1 MKCFVTGNSAV
12 NVECGAR
19 VKDPSSARPDS
30 AALAACEL
38 WAHRPVHAHNTRWP
52 QLMVWG
58 WEHKAQSCL
67 KGEIIGLGHYLKQ
80 SFTGSIVLRPVKQSG
95 ELGPVCIVPR
105 PDSKILFMTGWHSL
119 DHNQIWLGLVCQRY
133 PCVASSSPS
142 CNQAFHTPGETDL
155 MYLHRNYIGINT

>member
-30 AALAACEL
+30 AALATCV
-38 WAHRPVHAHNTRWP
+38 WAVSTPTRART
-52 QLMVWG
+52 QHTVTTADVWG

-95 ELGPVCIVPR
+95 ELGPVWPELSPGPAVR
-105 PDSKILFMTGWHSL
+105 FYSWQRVAFS
-119 DHNQIWLGLVCQRY
+119 GLQ
-133 PCVASSSPS
+133 S
-142 CNQAFHTPGETDL
+142 D
-155 MYLHRNYIGINT
+155 MIGIGVSAISVCGIINSQP